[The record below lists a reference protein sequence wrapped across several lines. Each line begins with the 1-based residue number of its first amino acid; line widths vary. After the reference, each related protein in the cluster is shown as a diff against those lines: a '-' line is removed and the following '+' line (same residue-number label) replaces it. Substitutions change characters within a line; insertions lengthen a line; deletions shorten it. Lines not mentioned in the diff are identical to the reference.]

1 VKRRSFLLEATALA
15 AMVLL
20 FSCTPASKPASPQ
33 PPQPSVSPA
42 PPANQLEAQVERV
55 YANAAPSVV
64 NITNQAIAYD
74 LFMQPVPQTGTGS
87 GFVYDRQGLIVTND
101 HVVANAQTLT
111 VTLAS
116 GKTYK
121 AAVVG
126 ADPTNDLAVIRV
138 RGASLPEP
146 LPIGDSSNLQVG
158 EFVCAIG
165 NPFGLQRTLT
175 FGVISSL
182 GRVIRSPNGRFIGEA
197 IQTDAP
203 INPGNSGGPLLDL
216 EGKVI
221 GINSQIISPSGANS
235 GIGFAVS
242 SATIQRVVPVLISKG
257 AYPHPWLG
265 LGALELN
272 GDLAQVLRQAG
283 ERLTVES
290 GVYVAEVYPN
300 GPADKAG
307 IRGGSR
313 MLDLGNLQLPI
324 GGDVVTAIN
333 GQPIASYGE
342 LTIYLE
348 EHTKIGDT
356 VTVTIVRD
364 GRKRDVKARLEERPA
379 QQG

>member
-1 VKRRSFLLEATALA
+1 MERRSALLA
-15 AMVLL
+15 ASTVAAMALL
-20 FSCTPASKPASPQ
+20 YSCTPAGKPASPQ
-33 PPQPSVSPA
+33 PTLSDPP
-42 PPANQLEAQVERV
+42 PPANELEAQVERV

-64 NITNQAIAYD
+64 NITNRAVTYD

-87 GFVYDRQGLIVTND
+87 GFVYRPGLIVTND
-101 HVVANAQTLT
+101 HVIANAQSLT

-116 GKTYK
+116 GKTFK
-121 AAVVG
+121 ASVVG

-146 LPIGDSSNLQVG
+146 LSIGDSASLRVG

-165 NPFGLQRTLT
+165 NPFGLQSTLT

-182 GRVIRSPNGRFIGEA
+182 GRVIQSPNGRFIGEA

-216 EGKVI
+216 KGRVI
-221 GINSQIISPSGANS
+221 GVNSQIISPSGASS

-257 AYPHPWLG
+257 KYPHPWLG
-265 LGALELN
+265 LGTLDL
-272 GDLAQVLRQAG
+272 GSDLAQVIGQAG
-283 ERLTVES
+283 ERLAVDA
-290 GVYVAEVYPN
+290 GIYVAEVYPH
-300 GPADKAG
+300 GPADRAG

-313 MLDLGNLQLPI
+313 LLDLGNLQLPI
-324 GGDVVTAIN
+324 GGDVITAIN
-333 GQPIASYGE
+333 GQRVASYGE
-342 LTIYLE
+342 LTVYLE
-348 EHTKIGDT
+348 EHTRVGDT
-356 VTVTIVRD
+356 VSVTVFRG
-364 GRKRDVKARLEERPA
+364 GRKMDLKAVLAERPA

>member
-1 VKRRSFLLEATALA
+1 MRKGIFLLA
-15 AMVLL
+15 ASIVAAAILV
-20 FSCTPASKPASPQ
+20 FSCAPAAKPASPQ
-33 PPQPSVSPA
+33 PSVQPSVPDA

-55 YANAAPSVV
+55 YASAAPSVV

-74 LFMQPVPQTGTGS
+74 LFMQAVPQTGTGS
-87 GFVYDRQGLIVTND
+87 GFVYNSQGMIVTND
-101 HVVANAQTLT
+101 HVIANAQTLT

-116 GKTYK
+116 GQTYR

-138 RGASLPEP
+138 RAQLPGP
-146 LPIGDSSNLQVG
+146 LPIGDSSSLRVG
-158 EFVCAIG
+158 QFVCAIG

-182 GRVIRSPNGRFIGEA
+182 GRIIQSPNGRFIGEA

-216 EGKVI
+216 EGRVI
-221 GINSQIISPSGANS
+221 GVNSQIISPSGANS

-242 SATIQRVVPVLISKG
+242 AATIQRVVPVLISKG
-257 AYPHPWLG
+257 RYPHPWLG
-265 LGALELN
+265 LGTLDLS
-272 GDLAQVLRQAG
+272 GDLAQLIRQAG
-283 ERLTVES
+283 ERLTVDS

-300 GPADKAG
+300 GPAARAG

-324 GGDVVTAIN
+324 GGDVITAIN

-342 LTIYLE
+342 LTVYLE
-348 EHTKIGDT
+348 EHTSIGET
-356 VTVTIVRD
+356 VTVTIIRNA
-364 GRKRDVKARLEERPA
+364 RKMDLKAVLAERPA

>member
-1 VKRRSFLLEATALA
+1 MKRWSILFATSTVA

-20 FSCTPASKPASPQ
+20 FSCSPASKPAAPQ
-33 PPQPSVSPA
+33 PPGSDP
-42 PPANQLEAQVERV
+42 PPANELEAQVERV

-64 NITNQAIAYD
+64 NITNQAVTYD

-87 GFVYDRQGLIVTND
+87 GFVYRPGLIVTND
-101 HVVANAQTLT
+101 HVIANAQSLT

-121 AAVVG
+121 ASVVG

-146 LPIGDSSNLQVG
+146 LPIGDSSNLRVG

-165 NPFGLQRTLT
+165 NPFGLQSTLT

-182 GRVIRSPNGRFIGEA
+182 GRVIQSPNGRFIGEA

-221 GINSQIISPSGANS
+221 GVNSQIISPSGASS

-257 AYPHPWLG
+257 RYPHPWLG
-265 LGALELN
+265 LGTLDLSS
-272 GDLAQVLRQAG
+272 DLAQVIGQAG
-283 ERLTVES
+283 ERLAVDS
-290 GVYVAEVYPN
+290 GIYVAEVYPN
-300 GPADKAG
+300 GPAARAG
-307 IRGGSR
+307 VRGGSR
-313 MLDLGNLQLPI
+313 RFDLGNMQLPI
-324 GGDVVTAIN
+324 GGDVITAIN
-333 GQPIASYGE
+333 GQAVASYGE
-342 LTIYLE
+342 LTVYLE
-348 EHTKIGDT
+348 EHTRIGDT
-356 VTVTIVRD
+356 VTVTVFRG
-364 GRKRDVKARLEERPA
+364 GRKMDLKAVLAERPA